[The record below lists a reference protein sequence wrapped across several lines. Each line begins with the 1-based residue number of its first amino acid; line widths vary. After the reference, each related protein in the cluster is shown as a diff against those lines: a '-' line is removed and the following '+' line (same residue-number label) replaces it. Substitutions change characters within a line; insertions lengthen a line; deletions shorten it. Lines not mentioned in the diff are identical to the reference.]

1 MAVITGTAAAETLP
15 GMAGKDTIDGAGGQD
30 VVLLFDNLGV
40 AAVNRAARVSVVDTG
55 ASVDIAVDADGLA
68 GNGFEV
74 TLATLKTVD
83 AITVG
88 QDVIVGS

>member
-15 GMAGKDTIDGAGGQD
+15 GTAGKDTITGAGGD
-30 VVLLFDNLGV
+30 D
-40 AAVNRAARVSVVDTG
+40 
-55 ASVDIAVDADGLA
+55 ASIDIAVDADGIA

-83 AITVG
+83 AIAVG
-88 QDVIVGS
+88 QDVLVGN